1 MAFLF
6 SRMIL
11 SEKSATFRDH
21 AVNAHAG
28 WPRLPPEK
36 AAAFIIAVAPAV
48 LLAGLAYDGELGVR
62 PVHEAIRESGDW
74 ALRLLWLTLLVSPAR
89 RILAAPR
96 LIRARRTLGLGAF
109 GLTTLHIG
117 LYALELQFDWAQIG
131 LEIVLR
137 LYLTVGAVS
146 TIVLA
151 ALAATSTD
159 RAIARLGG
167 RRWNRLH
174 QLVYVA
180 APLAAVHF
188 LLRSRTNTFEPMLM
202 FGLFAWLI
210 GVRLIHRWTRRLTA
224 GQLAGLAVTCAVLTA
239 AAEIA
244 WHAAATG
251 IDPWRLL
258 AADFDFADGLR
269 PAWWVLIAGAAAAA
283 VGQAAAPYYSV
294 SLHTLWRVA
303 RNLIVQFNRKARRA
317 SASYLKAH
325 ADASRPMSGRSRSCR
340 D

>member
-11 SEKSATFRDH
+11 SEKSPTFRDH

-137 LYLTVGAVS
+137 LYLTIGAVA
-146 TIVLA
+146 TIGLA
-151 ALAATSTD
+151 ALAATSND
-159 RAIARLGG
+159 RVIARLGSG
-167 RRWNRLH
+167 SWIRLH
-174 QLVYVA
+174 RWIFILA
-180 APLAAVHF
+180 ALSAVHF
-188 LLRSRTNTFEPMLM
+188 LLQSRTATFEPMLM
-202 FGLFAWLI
+202 FGLLAWLVGYRI
-210 GVRLIHRWTRRLTA
+210 IQRLTGEVSA
-224 GQLAGLAVTCAVLTA
+224 FWLLGLAIAAAVLTA
-239 AAEIA
+239 AAETS
-244 WHAAATG
+244 WHAVATG
-251 IDPWRLL
+251 IDPWRIL
-258 AADFDFADGLR
+258 AAHFDVAYGLR
-269 PAWWVLIAGAAAAA
+269 PAWWVLIAGLLAA
-283 VGQAAAPYYSV
+283 VAAWRWRLLPQRTTSAIKASNAASGSARGQ
-294 SLHTLWRVA
+294 
-303 RNLIVQFNRKARRA
+303 
-317 SASYLKAH
+317 SAN
-325 ADASRPMSGRSRSCR
+325 
-340 D
+340 